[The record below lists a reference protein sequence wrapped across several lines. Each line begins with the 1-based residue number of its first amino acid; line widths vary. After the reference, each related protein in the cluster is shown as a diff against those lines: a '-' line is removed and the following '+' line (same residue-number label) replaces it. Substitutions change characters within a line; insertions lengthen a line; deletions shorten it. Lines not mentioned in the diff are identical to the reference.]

1 MRREERG
8 TESQTRNW
16 KNRGSCEGEI
26 GRRMETIGRV
36 LFSLS
41 NLCTIFVIETFRGR
55 KCDAL
60 VGVFFFSFLHFV
72 LLSKKSKFRY
82 ASCSNETILFSR
94 RERKKGEGKK
104 LQNHRV
110 PSRKLDRYR
119 GITSNL
125 GRGKL
130 GKPVRGTFPRA
141 FGDSST
147 GTRVYITFSRC
158 HVTDK
163 YHLDSLSLSFSFAL
177 SFSSRLTMT
186 DGKRI
191 A

>member
-1 MRREERG
+1 
-8 TESQTRNW
+8 
-16 KNRGSCEGEI
+16 
-26 GRRMETIGRV
+26 METIGRV

-104 LQNHRV
+104 IV
-110 PSRKLDRYR
+110 KSPSTVGSWTGIVELHLTWGGESLENCSWHFSACIRGFLD
-119 GITSNL
+119 GH
-125 GRGKL
+125 
-130 GKPVRGTFPRA
+130 
-141 FGDSST
+141 
-147 GTRVYITFSRC
+147 TRVYNVFPLSRN
-158 HVTDK
+158 
-163 YHLDSLSLSFSFAL
+163 
-177 SFSSRLTMT
+177 R
-186 DGKRI
+186 
-191 A
+191 

>member
-1 MRREERG
+1 MG
-8 TESQTRNW
+8 GNAT
-16 KNRGSCEGEI
+16 
-26 GRRMETIGRV
+26 
-36 LFSLS
+36 LS
-41 NLCTIFVIETFRGR
+41 PE
-55 KCDAL
+55 
-60 VGVFFFSFLHFV
+60 FSFSPSCISFFCRRNRSFV
-72 LLSKKSKFRY
+72 THHAPTKPYCFRDGK
-82 ASCSNETILFSR
+82 
-94 RERKKGEGKK
+94 ERKGREKK

-110 PSRKLDRYR
+110 PNRKLDRYR

-158 HVTDK
+158 HVIDK

>member
-1 MRREERG
+1 MIAVLRQPRSRSALPNEALFLLLFLPLAVVAHDRAERG
-8 TESQTRNW
+8 VETRNW
-16 KNRGSCEGEI
+16 KNRGSCEEEI

-60 VGVFFFSFLHFV
+60 VEVFFFSFLHFV

-104 LQNHRV
+104 IAKSPSTVGSWTGIVELHLTWGGESLENLFVALFRV
-110 PSRKLDRYR
+110 HS
-119 GITSNL
+119 GI
-125 GRGKL
+125 
-130 GKPVRGTFPRA
+130 PRRA
-141 FGDSST
+141 HAC
-147 GTRVYITFSRC
+147 I
-158 HVTDK
+158 
-163 YHLDSLSLSFSFAL
+163 
-177 SFSSRLTMT
+177 
-186 DGKRI
+186 
-191 A
+191 

>member
-1 MRREERG
+1 MRRSRRSFLFLLLAFRSSVEEIEVSLRIMLQRNHTVFETGKKERG
-8 TESQTRNW
+8 
-16 KNRGSCEGEI
+16 
-26 GRRMETIGRV
+26 
-36 LFSLS
+36 
-41 NLCTIFVIETFRGR
+41 
-55 KCDAL
+55 
-60 VGVFFFSFLHFV
+60 
-72 LLSKKSKFRY
+72 
-82 ASCSNETILFSR
+82 
-94 RERKKGEGKK
+94 GKK
-104 LQNHRV
+104 NCKITEYR
-110 PSRKLDRYR
+110 RKLDRYR

-191 A
+191 AQMNTLNRLFAIFIL